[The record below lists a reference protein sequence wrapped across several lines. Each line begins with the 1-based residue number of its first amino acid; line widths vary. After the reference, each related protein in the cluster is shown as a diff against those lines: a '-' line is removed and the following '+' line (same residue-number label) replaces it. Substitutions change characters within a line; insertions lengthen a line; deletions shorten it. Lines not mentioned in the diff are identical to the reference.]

1 MTNIELLSNYKKQ
14 FNKYNFSLFFSV
26 LDNNRI
32 NVIIT
37 DKQEKKAY
45 CGISTKNIDVVK
57 SFLRKNLEK
66 LEKLA
71 WHFILCQV

>member
-1 MTNIELLSNYKKQ
+1 MTNAEFLIIQYKKQ
-14 FNKYNFSLFFSV
+14 FNKYNFSLLSV

-32 NVIIT
+32 NIIIT
-37 DKQEKKAY
+37 DKQEKKAF

-66 LEKLA
+66 L
-71 WHFILCQV
+71 I

>member
-14 FNKYNFSLFFSV
+14 FNKYNFSLVYSV
-26 LDNNRI
+26 ENNIRMNI
-32 NVIIT
+32 IIT
-37 DKQEKKAY
+37 DKQEKKAF

-66 LEKLA
+66 LS
-71 WHFILCQV
+71 

>member
-1 MTNIELLSNYKKQ
+1 MTSTELLIVQYKKE

-32 NVIIT
+32 NIIIT

-45 CGISTKNIDVVK
+45 CGISTKNIDIVK
-57 SFLRKNLEK
+57 SFLRKNLK
-66 LEKLA
+66 KLA
-71 WHFILCQV
+71 

>member
-1 MTNIELLSNYKKQ
+1 MSNIESLIIYYKKQ

-32 NVIIT
+32 NIIIT
-37 DKQEKKAY
+37 DKQEKKVY
-45 CGISTKNIDVVK
+45 CGVSTKNIEVVK

-66 LEKLA
+66 LA
-71 WHFILCQV
+71 

>member
-14 FNKYNFSLFFSV
+14 FNKFNFSLVYSIE
-26 LDNNRI
+26 NNARMNI
-32 NVIIT
+32 IIT

-45 CGISTKNIDVVK
+45 CGISTKNIYFVK

-66 LEKLA
+66 LA
-71 WHFILCQV
+71 